1 MRGRDPHCRAIEHV
15 QPCSCTKGPEQDVD
29 RNPERSRV
37 NNPERA
43 RVNNPERAR
52 VKIVAQA

>member
-1 MRGRDPHCRAIEHV
+1 V

-43 RVNNPERAR
+43 CVNNPERAR
-52 VKIVAQA
+52 VKIVAQASIFFRKR